1 MYYPK
6 SQIKEN
12 LYTNGGEY
20 VIKSTNQ
27 EYKGFYYKT
36 SNGGVFTGKSPNST
50 SPQELILFPIN
61 LNLSQQDNFNI
72 NLGIQYPTLITLI
85 QSSTT
90 IDYPIDQTP
99 PLRTI
104 PKYTNL
110 FPTTNDQSIGVFT
123 RYFCKKTNELK
134 YIEIN
139 KETHDKLKTRDT
151 QIAWDLYEPYS
162 ITWQIKGDQEST
174 LKANKSI
181 VLLTEQRQKWYGFS
195 QYLKED
201 YLKYYLG
208 E

>member
-6 SQIKEN
+6 SQIKTN
-12 LYTNGGEY
+12 LYTNGGEFQIKITQQPY
-20 VIKSTNQ
+20 VG
-27 EYKGFYYKT
+27 YFYQT
-36 SNGGVFTGKSPNST
+36 SNGDIFTGKNPQDG
-50 SPQELILFPIN
+50 SPQPLEKVFDQSNDIILYNPVGEISYIINPILFPTQN
-61 LNLSQQDNFNI
+61 QTEKYFYNPYHSPVL
-72 NLGIQYPTLITLI
+72 PTDLDK
-85 QSSTT
+85 SNGS
-90 IDYPIDQTP
+90 
-99 PLRTI
+99 
-104 PKYTNL
+104 
-110 FPTTNDQSIGVFT
+110 FT
-123 RYFCKKTNELK
+123 RYFCKKNNENI

-139 KETHDKLKTRDT
+139 
-151 QIAWDLYEPYS
+151 QDLYNQLYSKNPQIVWNLYTPYS